1 MKKLVTALMIAAFAG
16 MTSHAFAGH
25 GSGKLGED
33 DGTGKKHG
41 KKHPKSGTGGDKSE
55 KTDDAK
61 K

>member
-1 MKKLVTALMIAAFAG
+1 MKKLVTALMIA
-16 MTSHAFAGH
+16 AFAGH

-41 KKHPKSGTGGDKSE
+41 KKHPKSGAGGDKSE